1 MPCTVSKSACHWCA
15 IVIETADFIE
25 GLLVIDSKQGLIVF
39 QLITVAWCDF
49 RFALTDSFRPVQA
62 PHRATYRSATRVK
75 AGALTTESDWRVCL
89 TRSPVLLSV
98 CSH

>member
-1 MPCTVSKSACHWCA
+1 MPRVVSKSACHWRA
-15 IVIETADFIE
+15 IVIETADVIE
-25 GLLVIDSKQGLIVF
+25 GLLVIDLKQILIVF

-49 RFALTDSFRPVQA
+49 RFKLTDSFRPVQA
-62 PHRATYRSATRVK
+62 PHRATYQSATRVK

-98 CSH
+98 CLH